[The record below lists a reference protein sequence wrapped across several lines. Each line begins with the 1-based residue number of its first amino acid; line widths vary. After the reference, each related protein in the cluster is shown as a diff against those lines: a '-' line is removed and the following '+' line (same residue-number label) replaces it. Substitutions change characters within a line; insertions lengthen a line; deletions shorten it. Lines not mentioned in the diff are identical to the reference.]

1 MTDAASPALETV
13 RKLDS
18 PAAKEIAAYSEVF
31 DDLQTV
37 LRSCEWLVTALDVLP
52 DDAPA
57 DHDLLVD
64 AVWSTALLSY
74 GRCFAI
80 RQFATLTEADLK
92 TTQPEGDV
100 ESWHQI
106 LLALRDHY
114 AHLSINPRETFS
126 VGVAQGEDGTAD
138 GVALSSAHRPAVD
151 LLTVRQTGAIAYGLS
166 ALVDERIGEKE
177 KALLEEVRLR
187 TREELDTLETL
198 ELVQV

>member
-1 MTDAASPALETV
+1 MTDDATPTIDTV

-18 PAAKEIAAYSEVF
+18 PAAKEIAAWSEVF

-37 LRSCEWLVTALDVLP
+37 LRCCEWLVTALDVLP

-57 DHDLLVD
+57 DHDLLVE
-64 AVWSTALLSY
+64 ATWTTALLSY

-80 RQFATLTEADLK
+80 RQYGSITEADLT

-100 ESWHQI
+100 DSWHQI

-114 AHLSINPRETFS
+114 AHLSINPREVFS
-126 VGVAQGEDGTAD
+126 VGVAQGDDGTAD

-166 ALVDERIGEKE
+166 ALVDQRIGEQE
-177 KALLEEVRLR
+177 KTLLDDVRLR
-187 TREELDTLETL
+187 TREELDTLDVL